1 MESLI
6 LSTLNK
12 KKTVLDQLVKGLQA
26 LDVLDHIR
34 RKPILFEPLFVNN
47 PTEDLTAGRVMS
59 VLSFTEDEAPSK
71 EHLLRFI
78 GDSCKSGML
87 LCCIIV
93 KMKLDNGYSFPA
105 FKLAQ
110 MSRVICS

>member
-34 RKPILFEPLFVNN
+34 KKPVLFEPLFVNS
-47 PTEDLTAGRVMS
+47 PTEDLTVGRVMS

-78 GDSCKSGML
+78 GESCKSGML
-87 LCCIIV
+87 PCC
-93 KMKLDNGYSFPA
+93 LLLN
-105 FKLAQ
+105 
-110 MSRVICS
+110 

>member
-26 LDVLDHIR
+26 LDVRDHIR
-34 RKPILFEPLFVNN
+34 KKPIILFEPLYVNST
-47 PTEDLTAGRVMS
+47 TEDLTAGRVMS
-59 VLSFTEDEAPSK
+59 VLSFTENEAPSK

-78 GDSCKSGML
+78 GESCKSGML
-87 LCCIIV
+87 PCC
-93 KMKLDNGYSFPA
+93 LLLN
-105 FKLAQ
+105 
-110 MSRVICS
+110 

>member
-26 LDVLDHIR
+26 LDVLDHNR
-34 RKPILFEPLFVNN
+34 KKPILFEPLFVNS

-78 GDSCKSGML
+78 GESCKSGML
-87 LCCIIV
+87 PCWTMVI
-93 KMKLDNGYSFPA
+93 A
-105 FKLAQ
+105 FSALKQSYLL
-110 MSRVICS
+110 ITLP

>member
-12 KKTVLDQLVKGLQA
+12 KKTVLDQLVMGLQA

-34 RKPILFEPLFVNN
+34 KKPILFEPLFVNS

-87 LCCIIV
+87 LYCLLLNSNWTMAIA
-93 KMKLDNGYSFPA
+93 FHA
-105 FKLAQ
+105 FKVAQ
-110 MSRVICS
+110 RSRGICS

>member
-12 KKTVLDQLVKGLQA
+12 KKTVLDQLVKGLQD

-34 RKPILFEPLFVNN
+34 KKQILFEPLFVNS
-47 PTEDLTAGRVMS
+47 PTEDLTAGRVTS
-59 VLSFTEDEAPSK
+59 VLYFTEDEAPSK

-78 GDSCKSGML
+78 GESCKSGML
-87 LCCIIV
+87 AYCL
-93 KMKLDNGYSFPA
+93 LLN
-105 FKLAQ
+105 
-110 MSRVICS
+110 